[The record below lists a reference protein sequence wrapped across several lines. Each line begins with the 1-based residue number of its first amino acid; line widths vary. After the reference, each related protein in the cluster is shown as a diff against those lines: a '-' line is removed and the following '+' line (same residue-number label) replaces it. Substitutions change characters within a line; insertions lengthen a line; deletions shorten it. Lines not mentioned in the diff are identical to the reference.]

1 MFKLSSDP
9 QFTHRV
15 SVSTPVDGGHETETM
30 QVRYRVIPVAEVAA
44 FDLATEAGTTDF
56 LVRVVVLVADL
67 VDEDGDPLAWSDRVR
82 NGLFAL
88 PHVRL
93 AIIQAYFAAVSEA
106 RRKN

>member
-30 QVRYRVIPVAEVAA
+30 SVRYRVIPVAEVTA
-44 FDLATEAGTTDF
+44 FDLATEAGTTD
-56 LVRVVVLVADL
+56 LLNRVVVHVADL
-67 VDEDGDPLAWSDRVR
+67 VADDGEALLWCDRVA
-82 NGLFAL
+82 NNLFAL

-93 AIIQAYFAAVSEA
+93 AIVQAYFAAVSEA